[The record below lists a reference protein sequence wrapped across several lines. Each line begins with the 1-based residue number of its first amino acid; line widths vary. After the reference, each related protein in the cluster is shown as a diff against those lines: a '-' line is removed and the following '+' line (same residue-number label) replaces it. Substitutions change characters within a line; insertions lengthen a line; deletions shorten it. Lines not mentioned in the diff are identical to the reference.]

1 MAGSMPLHIVL
12 YQPQIPANTGNVIR
26 LCANCGAHLHL
37 IEPMRFE
44 LDDKRLKR
52 AGLDY
57 HEFAQVR
64 VWANLTQYQRQF
76 PNRRLVYVETTGAQ
90 VHSAFS
96 FQLDDAL
103 VFGSET
109 EGLPNSLLAQHHS
122 DSVYLP
128 MQPNS
133 RSLNLSNCVAVVVY
147 EARRQ
152 LGYPE

>member
-1 MAGSMPLHIVL
+1 MQTQPHIIL
-12 YQPQIPANTGNVIR
+12 YQPEIPANTGNVIR

-37 IEPMRFE
+37 IEPLGFE

-76 PNRRLVYVETTGAQ
+76 PNRRLVCVETTGAH
-90 VHSAFS
+90 VHSDFGFRS
-96 FQLDDAL
+96 DDAL
-103 VFGSET
+103 VFGPET
-109 EGLPNSLLAQHHS
+109 EGLPDSLLAQHHI